1 MNDIHKL
8 QNLAYE
14 ISARMVRAT
23 SSTVDQDIMQ
33 SLQDIGELLQA
44 DRVGLVSA
52 SADSPLGKIVYAW
65 YSNGIPQVPRETN
78 LVAQCPWA
86 YEVMVRNKQVHSIPR
101 LSDFPPHAHVD
112 RTFHEAI
119 GTKSILSVPL
129 TLDGEVR
136 HVLVLH
142 ATRAEKA
149 WSAEVSPMIRMLG
162 DVFVSA
168 MQRIESEIALRT
180 ALERLD
186 LAADSAHV
194 GLWEFIPESGQFWVT
209 ETLRDHFGFPPD
221 IPVSREA
228 VLQKIHP
235 DDRDRAARALAAL
248 TGGLGEVSLEYR
260 LQGPCNATRWMFSR
274 GRVVGL
280 GSPNGPRHMGVTV
293 DVTAR
298 KEMELQLR
306 AKIEEVES
314 LKRCV
319 EQENEYLRNE
329 AAIQDTQTEVLG
341 SCEKMRTVMRQ
352 VQQVARTGSTVLLT
366 GETGT
371 GKGLI
376 AQTIHRLSDRGKRAM
391 VKVNCAALPGALVES
406 ELFGREKG
414 AFTGALSRQKGRFEI
429 ADGSTLFLD
438 EIAEMPLETQAKLLR
453 VLQDGEF
460 ERLGS
465 PQTIKVDVR
474 LIAATN
480 RNLGEEV
487 EHGRFRRDLFYRL
500 NVFPITVPPLRERM
514 EDIPQLVWEFVSEF
528 GERMGKKMRRI
539 ASRDMQALQAYPWP
553 GNIRELRNVI
563 EHSLI
568 VSTGDTLQL
577 PRMNAAPPGSGQLKS
592 LEEVEKEYIQFIL
605 KTTQGRIKG
614 DQGAAA
620 LLKMNPSTLYSRMR
634 KLGIAL
640 ERA

>member
-1 MNDIHKL
+1 MNDIRKL

-23 SSTVDQDIMQ
+23 SSTVDQAIVQ

-52 SADSPLGKIVYAW
+52 SADSPLGKVVYAW

-112 RTFHEAI
+112 RAFHEAI

-129 TLDGEVR
+129 TMDGKVR
-136 HVLVLH
+136 HVLALH

-149 WSAEVSPMIRMLG
+149 WPGEVSPMIRMLG

-168 MQRIESEIALRT
+168 MQRIESETALRT

-209 ETLRDHFGFPPD
+209 DTVRDHFGFPPD
-221 IPVSREA
+221 MPVSREA

-235 DDRDRAARALAAL
+235 DDRDRAARALSAL
-248 TGGLGEVSLEYR
+248 TGGTGEVSLEYR
-260 LQGPCNATRWMFSR
+260 LLGPGNTTRWMFSR

-293 DVTAR
+293 DMTAR

-314 LKRCV
+314 LKRSV
-319 EQENEYLRNE
+319 EQENEYLRHE
-329 AAIQDTQTEVLG
+329 AAIQDIQTEVLG

-474 LIAATN
+474 LITATN
-480 RNLGEEV
+480 RNLEAAV
-487 EHGRFRRDLFYRL
+487 QSGRFRLDLYYRL
-500 NVFPITVPPLRERM
+500 NVFPIFVPPLRERT
-514 EDIPQLVWEFVSEF
+514 EDIPQLVWEFVGEF
-528 GERMGKKMRRI
+528 GERMGKKIRRI
-539 ASRDMQALQAYPWP
+539 SARDMSALQTYPWP

-563 EHSLI
+563 EHALI
-568 VSTGDTLQL
+568 VSQGDTLEVQRL
-577 PRMNAAPPGSGQLKS
+577 SPGGQINDELKP
-592 LEEVEKEYIQFIL
+592 LEAVERDYIRHIL
-605 KTTQGRIKG
+605 KTTRGRIKG
-614 DQGAAA
+614 ANGAASI
-620 LLKMNPSTLYSRMR
+620 LKMNPSTLYSRMR
-634 KLGIAL
+634 KLGISN
-640 ERA
+640 ESV